1 MKYARLKKS
10 LFRTAKWKRVRIS
23 PFRTSYT
30 ATICGKEVAIEVP
43 ERLAFFAEI
52 KNDQDLG
59 FKLFDYG
66 GHFSRDEWALVT
78 LQDHVEELIK
88 SEVNK

>member
-1 MKYARLKKS
+1 MNYPRLTKS
-10 LFRTAKWKRVRIS
+10 PFRTAKWKRI
-23 PFRTSYT
+23 RTSPSKVNWT
-30 ATICGKEVAIEVP
+30 ATICGKEVVLEVR

-66 GHFSRDEWALVT
+66 GHFSRSEWSLVT